1 MPRIS
6 SGRLAATRCLRP
18 FAAAAVIALAGAGA
32 AFAHHGWGSYDANR
46 VVILDGP
53 ILQASYEFPHGH
65 LTMEGQ
71 GKRWD
76 VVLAPPS
83 RMNSRGLPRE
93 QLAVGKRA
101 KVEGYPSKV
110 TPTEMRAE
118 RIVIDGKTIELR

>member
-1 MPRIS
+1 M
-6 SGRLAATRCLRP
+6 SGNLVSRP
-18 FAAAAVIALAGAGA
+18 LIVAGFLALAGTGA
-32 AFAHHGWGSYDANR
+32 AFAHHGWGSYDANT
-46 VVILDGP
+46 VVTLEGP
-53 ILQASYEFPHGH
+53 ILQAAYEFPHGH
-65 LTMEGQ
+65 VIMEGR

-93 QLAVGKRA
+93 ELTVGKVA

-118 RIVIDGKTIELR
+118 RIIIDGKTIELR

>member
-1 MPRIS
+1 M
-6 SGRLAATRCLRP
+6 SGNPASRPMTRRAGPLLV
-18 FAAAAVIALAGAGA
+18 AVFLALAGTGA
-32 AFAHHGWGSYDANR
+32 AFAHHGWGSYDANT
-46 VVILDGP
+46 VVTLEGP
-53 ILQASYEFPHGH
+53 ILQAAYEFPHGH
-65 LTMEGQ
+65 VIMEGR

-93 QLAVGKRA
+93 ELTVGKVA

-118 RIVIDGKTIELR
+118 RITIDGKTIELR

>member
-6 SGRLAATRCLRP
+6 IGRPMAVRSFRA
-18 FAAAAVIALAGAGA
+18 FAAATIIALAGAGVA
-32 AFAHHGWGSYDANR
+32 SAHHGWGSYDANT
-46 VVILDGP
+46 VVVLEGP
-53 ILQASYEFPHGH
+53 ILQAAYEFPHGH
-65 LTMEGQ
+65 VTMEGQ

-93 QLAVGKRA
+93 ELTVGKLA